1 LAHRV
6 IEYVEDGLAQP
17 SEPSIPASIGRVTS
31 RPRTCRAH
39 QQVGD
44 EVDFPS
50 SFGHRQWMLHPVD
63 ADFEATTLQDSA
75 KRTRLIISATRYSP
89 DYPAKSL
96 AGAVSVVGVG
106 AGIAASVG
114 SGASA
119 VDHDALITDPG
130 SHGSHRRERGGQDG
144 RRCALRVCW

>member
-17 SEPSIPASIGRVTS
+17 SEPSIPTSIGRVTS
-31 RPRTCRAH
+31 RPRPCRAH

-75 KRTRLIISATRYSP
+75 KRTRLI
-89 DYPAKSL
+89 
-96 AGAVSVVGVG
+96 
-106 AGIAASVG
+106 
-114 SGASA
+114 
-119 VDHDALITDPG
+119 TDPG

-144 RRCALRVCW
+144 RRCALRACW